1 MWCPACRADVAAEL
15 SSDNRRYCCARCQTE
30 LGIAAGALDRVATPP
45 RLHDTERNARELL
58 ARWSTQN
65 LLEPAASVGPSNEFS
80 QVEREIASPATRSDL
95 RFDAAHS
102 STPAPKGPLERT
114 RQSERTQQSAS
125 NERETTRSESDSG
138 DEPAE
143 RKPRRRKLRRPKL
156 ANVPEEALP
165 TTASRHDELVRT
177 AIAQPQ
183 PARTNW
189 TSMAGQLCAYGGV
202 GLLTCGTVL
211 VLSGYFGGPTHYAP
225 TGWLIAA
232 VGQMLLFLGVVTLV
246 SGGME
251 QTVDEVAWRIDY
263 LAERIVHLEHMVQ
276 ERELRDQRL
285 QRRPR
290 PPRDNDDRRADAA

>member
-1 MWCPACRADVAAEL
+1 
-15 SSDNRRYCCARCQTE
+15 
-30 LGIAAGALDRVATPP
+30 
-45 RLHDTERNARELL
+45 
-58 ARWSTQN
+58 
-65 LLEPAASVGPSNEFS
+65 
-80 QVEREIASPATRSDL
+80 
-95 RFDAAHS
+95 
-102 STPAPKGPLERT
+102 
-114 RQSERTQQSAS
+114 
-125 NERETTRSESDSG
+125 
-138 DEPAE
+138 
-143 RKPRRRKLRRPKL
+143 
-156 ANVPEEALP
+156 
-165 TTASRHDELVRT
+165 
-177 AIAQPQ
+177 
-183 PARTNW
+183 
-189 TSMAGQLCAYGGV
+189 MAGQLCAYGGV

-211 VLSGYFGGPTHYAP
+211 VLSGYFGRPTHYAP

>member
-1 MWCPACRADVAAEL
+1 MWCPECRADVAAEL

-30 LGIAAGALDRVATPP
+30 LGIAAGAVDRVLAPP
-45 RLHDTERNARELL
+45 RLLDTERNARELL

-65 LLEPAASVGPSNEFS
+65 LLEPAATSSAATPLATP
-80 QVEREIASPATRSDL
+80 RPAGAEAAAISSRSGL
-95 RFDAAHS
+95 RVDAAH
-102 STPAPKGPLERT
+102 PAMPSPKGMVERD
-114 RQSERTQQSAS
+114 QSQTS
-125 NERETTRSESDSG
+125 NEPT
-138 DEPAE
+138 E
-143 RKPRRRKLRRPKL
+143 RKPRRKKLRRPQL
-156 ANVPEEALP
+156 ATPTEEALP
-165 TTASRHDELVRT
+165 TTPSRHDELVRA
-177 AIAQPQ
+177 AIAEPQ

-211 VLSGYFGGPTHYAP
+211 VLSGYFGGPVHYAP

-276 ERELRDQRL
+276 ERELRDP
-285 QRRPR
+285 RRQR
-290 PPRDNDDRRADAA
+290 PPRRSRDDEDRRADAA

>member
-1 MWCPACRADVAAEL
+1 
-15 SSDNRRYCCARCQTE
+15 
-30 LGIAAGALDRVATPP
+30 
-45 RLHDTERNARELL
+45 
-58 ARWSTQN
+58 
-65 LLEPAASVGPSNEFS
+65 
-80 QVEREIASPATRSDL
+80 
-95 RFDAAHS
+95 
-102 STPAPKGPLERT
+102 
-114 RQSERTQQSAS
+114 
-125 NERETTRSESDSG
+125 
-138 DEPAE
+138 
-143 RKPRRRKLRRPKL
+143 
-156 ANVPEEALP
+156 
-165 TTASRHDELVRT
+165 
-177 AIAQPQ
+177 
-183 PARTNW
+183 
-189 TSMAGQLCAYGGV
+189 MAGQLCAYGGV

-285 QRRPR
+285 QRLQRRPR

>member
-1 MWCPACRADVAAEL
+1 MWCPTCRADVAAEL
-15 SSDNRRYCCARCQTE
+15 FSDNRRYCCARCQTE
-30 LGIAAGALDRVATPP
+30 LGIAAGAVDRIVSPP
-45 RLHDTERNARELL
+45 RLLDTERNARELL

-65 LLEPAASVGPSNEFS
+65 LLEPAASS
-80 QVEREIASPATRSDL
+80 QMMPTPPEARSAGTEAAAISPRSGH
-95 RFDAAHS
+95 RVDAAHPAM
-102 STPAPKGPLERT
+102 PAPKGMLERGVP
-114 RQSERTQQSAS
+114 QES
-125 NERETTRSESDSG
+125 NEPT
-138 DEPAE
+138 E
-143 RKPRRRKLRRPKL
+143 RKPRRKKLRRPEL
-156 ANVPEEALP
+156 AASPEEALP

-177 AIAQPQ
+177 AIAEPQ

-276 ERELRDQRL
+276 ERELRDQRRL
-285 QRRPR
+285 R
-290 PPRDNDDRRADAA
+290 PPRRSRDDEDRRADAA

>member
-30 LGIAAGALDRVATPP
+30 LGIAAGAVDRIVSPP
-45 RLHDTERNARELL
+45 RLLDTERNARELL

-65 LLEPAASVGPSNEFS
+65 LLEPAASS
-80 QVEREIASPATRSDL
+80 QMMPTPPDARSAGTEAASISSRSGH
-95 RFDAAHS
+95 RIDAAHS
-102 STPAPKGPLERT
+102 MMSAPKGTFERGVP
-114 RQSERTQQSAS
+114 QES
-125 NERETTRSESDSG
+125 NES
-138 DEPAE
+138 AE
-143 RKPRRRKLRRPKL
+143 RKPRRKKLRRPES
-156 ANVPEEALP
+156 ATSPEEALP
-165 TTASRHDELVRT
+165 TTASRHDELVRA
-177 AIAQPQ
+177 AIAEPQ

-211 VLSGYFGGPTHYAP
+211 VLSGYFGGPLHYAP

-276 ERELRDQRL
+276 ERELRDQRRL
-285 QRRPR
+285 R
-290 PPRDNDDRRADAA
+290 PPRRSRDDEDRRADAA